1 MLATISL
8 HDQIV
13 GSSNTSPCH
22 INKSVIVNII
32 HSHIAFNSHAR
43 CATGPNAK
51 AHGHINNIVLRSSAK
66 QNFLGVPCAIT
77 RVTLR
82 LNLSIGITIYYAYSG
97 PTGNTNCTTKSNI
110 SCVRTGYYVIIALC
124 RKLNLAIG
132 CINIGIIHSS
142 QCIAMNIHSCSTTL
156 DRNAYIA
163 ASSYSAAQ
171 SKVSQ
176 ASIIHSLHAKISA
189 CNHIHC
195 RIIERCTQTLLIIA
209 ATNKGIGY
217 STAHGCSS
225 RVRAHSHRQSTG
237 HSHNIRIILCLNS
250 YSASAGNGIRF
261 LIRIGSILFYNS
273 LGIIS
278 TIIGSVCAV

>member
-1 MLATISL
+1 MLATICK
-8 HDQIV
+8 HTQIL

-22 INKSVIVNII
+22 INKSIILNII
-32 HSHIAFNSHAR
+32 YSNIAFNSNAC

-51 AHGHINNIVLRSSAK
+51 THGHINNIVLRSSAK

-97 PTGNTNCTTKSNI
+97 TTGNTNCTTKSNI
-110 SCVRTGYYVIIALC
+110 GCIRTGYYIIIAL
-124 RKLNLAIG
+124 RQKLKLAIG

-142 QCIAMNIHSCSTTL
+142 QCIAINIHSCNTTL
-156 DRNAYIA
+156 SRNAHIA
-163 ASSYSAAQ
+163 ASSCTTAQ

-176 ASIIHSLHAKISA
+176 ASIIQRLHTKISA

-195 RIIERCTQTLLIIA
+195 GIIERCTHTLLIIA

-225 RVRAHSHRQSTG
+225 RARAHSHCQSTG
-237 HSHNIRIILCLNS
+237 HSHNIRIILSPNY
-250 YSASAGNGIRF
+250 YSASVGNGIRF
-261 LIRIGSILFYNS
+261 LIRTNSILFYNS
-273 LGIIS
+273 LSIIS